1 VPDSPAALRR
11 CVGDVDRFVG
21 ERWAR
26 RVHHHGGEDFSDL
39 LSLEH
44 VDRIVATMALR
55 APAFRMVK
63 QGRTLE
69 RAAYTRTARV
79 GSRSIDDLIDVGRV
93 YRHFEDGA
101 TIVLQGLHRYW
112 EPVTRFCRDLELTLT
127 HPVQAN
133 AYITPPV
140 SSGLKVHHDP
150 HDVFAL
156 QTHGRKQWVTYQP
169 GPELPPTGATPVL
182 DLELVPGDALYL
194 PKGTPHAAR
203 TVDAASVHL
212 TIGIRTVVWREVAR
226 RLYDQALDGL
236 DLDEPLPVGFAHDP
250 SALAGHLA
258 ARLPALAEA
267 VAQADPGTAAQAEA
281 RRFWSGRTPLLSGQL
296 RQLLELDRIDDG
308 VRLARR
314 PGSVCELVAGNGRLT
329 VLLGDRELR
338 MPSALEPAMRV
349 VAGRDSF
356 QVGELAPHLDLQG
369 RLVLVRR
376 LVREGLLTV
385 AGG

>member
-1 VPDSPAALRR
+1 VPDNPVALRR
-11 CVGDVDRFVG
+11 CVGDVDRFIG

-26 RVHHHGGEDFSDL
+26 RVHHHRGEDFSDL

-44 VDRIVATMALR
+44 VDHIVATMALR
-55 APAFRMVK
+55 TPAFRLVK

-69 RAAYTRTARV
+69 RASYTRTARV

-93 YRHFEDGA
+93 YRHFDDGA

-112 EPVTRFCRDLELTLT
+112 EPVTRFCRDLELALT

-133 AYITPPV
+133 AYVTPPV

-156 QTHGRKQWVTYQP
+156 QTYGRKQWVTYEAAGTGG
-169 GPELPPTGATPVL
+169 GPAPALDVELI
-182 DLELVPGDALYL
+182 PGDSLYV

-203 TVDAASVHL
+203 TVDVASVHL
-212 TIGIRTVVWREVAR
+212 TIGIRTVVWRDVAR
-226 RLYDQALDGL
+226 RLLDRALDGP

-250 SALAGHLA
+250 EALARLAA
-258 ARLPALAEA
+258 ARLPALTQA
-267 VAQADPGTAAQAEA
+267 VAQADPAAAAAAEA
-281 RRFWSGRTPLLSGQL
+281 RRFWSGRAPVLTGHLG
-296 RQLLELDRIDDG
+296 QLLELDRIDDG
-308 VRLARR
+308 ALLARR
-314 PGSVCELVAGNGRLT
+314 PGSVCQLVAGNGRLT

-356 QVGELAPHLDLQG
+356 RVSELAPYLDP
-369 RLVLVRR
+369 RSRMVLVRR

>member
-26 RVHHHGGEDFSDL
+26 RVHHHSGEDFSDL

-44 VDRIVATMALR
+44 VDHIVATMALR
-55 APAFRMVK
+55 APAFRLVR

-93 YRHFEDGA
+93 YRHFGDGA

-112 EPVTRFCRDLELTLT
+112 EPVTRFCRDLELALT

-156 QTHGRKQWVTYQP
+156 QTYGRKQWVTYEGP
-169 GPELPPTGATPVL
+169 GAAFGAAPAL
-182 DLELVPGDALYL
+182 DVELVPGDALYL

-203 TVDAASVHL
+203 TVDVASVHL
-212 TIGIRTVVWREVAR
+212 TIGIRTVVWRDLAR
-226 RLYDQALDGL
+226 RLLDQALDRP

-250 SALAGHLA
+250 AALAGLVA

-267 VAQADPGTAAQAEA
+267 VAGADPGPAADAES
-281 RRFWSGRTPLLSGQL
+281 RRFWSGRPPLLTGHL

-308 VRLARR
+308 AQLARR
-314 PGSVCELVAGNGRLT
+314 AGSVCELVAGNGRLT

-338 MPSALEPAMRV
+338 MPSALEPAMRL

-356 QVGELAPHLDLQG
+356 RVGELAPHLDLPG

>member
-1 VPDSPAALRR
+1 MPDSPAALRR
-11 CVGDVDRFVG
+11 CVGDIDRFVG

-26 RVHHHGGEDFSDL
+26 RVHHHRGEDFSDL

-44 VDRIVATMALR
+44 VDHIVATMALR
-55 APAFRMVK
+55 APAFRLVR

-79 GSRSIDDLIDVGRV
+79 GSRSVDDLIDVGRV
-93 YRHFEDGA
+93 YRHFGDGA

-112 EPVTRFCRDLELTLT
+112 EPVTRFCRDLELALT

-156 QTHGRKQWVTYQP
+156 QTYGRKQWVTYEGP
-169 GPELPPTGATPVL
+169 GAAFGAAPAL
-182 DLELVPGDALYL
+182 DVELVPGDALYL

-203 TVDAASVHL
+203 TVDVASVHL
-212 TIGIRTVVWREVAR
+212 TIGIRTVVWRDLAR
-226 RLYDQALDGL
+226 RLLDQALDRP

-250 SALAGHLA
+250 AALAGLVA

-267 VAQADPGTAAQAEA
+267 VAGADPGPAADAESS
-281 RRFWSGRTPLLSGQL
+281 RFWSGRPPLLTGQL

-308 VRLARR
+308 VQLARR
-314 PGSVCELVAGNGRLT
+314 AGSVCELVAGNGRLT

-338 MPSALEPAMRV
+338 MPAALEPAMRL

-356 QVGELAPHLDLQG
+356 RVGELAPHLDLPG
-369 RLVLVRR
+369 RLVLVCR

>member
-11 CVGDVDRFVG
+11 CVGDIDRFVG

-26 RVHHHGGEDFSDL
+26 RVHHHRGEDFSDL

-44 VDRIVATMALR
+44 VDHIVATMALR
-55 APAFRMVK
+55 APAFRLVR

-79 GSRSIDDLIDVGRV
+79 GSRSVDDLIDVGRV
-93 YRHFEDGA
+93 YRHFGDGA

-112 EPVTRFCRDLELTLT
+112 EPVTRFCRDLELALT

-156 QTHGRKQWVTYQP
+156 QTYGRKQWVTYEGP
-169 GPELPPTGATPVL
+169 GAAFGAAPAL
-182 DLELVPGDALYL
+182 DVELVPGDALYL

-203 TVDAASVHL
+203 TVDVASVHL
-212 TIGIRTVVWREVAR
+212 TIGIRTVVWRDLAR
-226 RLYDQALDGL
+226 RLLDQALDRP

-250 SALAGHLA
+250 AALAGLVA

-267 VAQADPGTAAQAEA
+267 VAGADPGPAADAESS
-281 RRFWSGRTPLLSGQL
+281 RFWSGRPPLLTGQL

-308 VRLARR
+308 VQLARR
-314 PGSVCELVAGNGRLT
+314 AGSVCELVAGNGRLT

-338 MPSALEPAMRV
+338 MPAALEPAMRL

-356 QVGELAPHLDLQG
+356 RVGELAPHLDLPG
-369 RLVLVRR
+369 RLVLVCR